1 LWDALETFAGQAVDD
16 LEDNSPSTSSNAVGA
31 LNRFITVLKER
42 GQARLTSEPQNQRT
56 AQLLLQIAT
65 RPALALERDVINL
78 LAQIQ
83 PSATAMT
90 RLSQAFEISSLDL
103 QEAIVEKLS
112 NIEGAWPYLADIV
125 TRYATPG
132 TQLAVIRAAG
142 RIPEKAAMA
151 FLKKKLD
158 DAATATA
165 ASEALRQLS
174 KDHIPAHTREAAQ
187 TALEEWEGTQASP
200 V

>member
-1 LWDALETFAGQAVDD
+1 
-16 LEDNSPSTSSNAVGA
+16 
-31 LNRFITVLKER
+31 
-42 GQARLTSEPQNQRT
+42 
-56 AQLLLQIAT
+56 
-65 RPALALERDVINL
+65 
-78 LAQIQ
+78 
-83 PSATAMT
+83 
-90 RLSQAFEISSLDL
+90 
-103 QEAIVEKLS
+103 
-112 NIEGAWPYLADIV
+112 
-125 TRYATPG
+125 
-132 TQLAVIRAAG
+132 
-142 RIPEKAAMA
+142 MA